1 MIYSFSTD
9 KKLSIISWDDEISR
23 FTGKPTS
30 EVLGKKYFDVFP
42 RIVTDDRDALSAAFD
57 KKSSFTLRRYCF
69 NCLIGHKM
77 YADISIKPVRTRN
90 TVSSVE
96 VSIVPDSTCSVTQN
110 LQRSQQL
117 IDIGKTA
124 SSLAHGVR
132 NPLNAIKGAVVY
144 LGEKYVQEPAL
155 IEFITIIK
163 DEIARLD
170 NFISKFLST
179 SLSDTGLSP
188 TDINGLL
195 KKIEIFVSLQARVY
209 NIATVYEYG
218 NIPPITINS
227 FQLEQAIL
235 NVINNAIEAMHSG
248 GQLTL
253 RTYRENLSGKN
264 FVVVEVSDTGPGM
277 TQDKVDSL
285 SIPSEEKGRGF
296 GLFITREVL
305 QYSGGHL
312 EVNSRRGKGTTVL
325 LRLPVQG
332 VAR

>member
-9 KKLSIISWDDEISR
+9 RKLSIIAWDDEISR
-23 FTGKPTS
+23 FTGKPPS
-30 EVLGKKYFDVFP
+30 AVLGKKYFDIFP
-42 RIVTDDRDALSAAFD
+42 RIITDDRDAISTVFD
-57 KKSSFTLRRYCF
+57 KRSSLTLRRYCF
-69 NCLIGHKM
+69 NCLIGHQM
-77 YADISIKPVRTRN
+77 YADISIKPVITRN
-90 TVSSVE
+90 AVSSVE

-163 DEIARLD
+163 EEIARLD

-195 KKIEIFVSLQARVY
+195 KKIEIFVSLQARAN
-209 NIATVYEYG
+209 NITTIYEYG

-227 FQLEQAIL
+227 FQFEQAIL
-235 NVINNAIEAMHSG
+235 NVINNAIEAMQSG

-253 RTYRENLSGKN
+253 KTYLGNLSDKD
-264 FVVVEVSDTGPGM
+264 FVVIEVSDTGPGIA
-277 TQDKVDSL
+277 QDKVNNL
-285 SIPSEEKGRGF
+285 SMPSEEKGRGF

-312 EVNSRRGKGTTVL
+312 EVKSRRGKGTTVL

-332 VAR
+332 G